1 MKNEM
6 TLLYQEIIDFMLISG
21 KRIRTL
27 SGNILDIGIKK
38 QYLTTE
44 DLNIERGLKKY
55 HIE

>member
-44 DLNIERGLKKY
+44 DLNIERGLKISY
-55 HIE
+55 